1 MMLNAFLLALREIRN
16 NLLRAGL
23 TTLGIVIGV
32 GAVIAMVTLG
42 TGATQSVTSTISSM
56 GRNLLFVTPGL
67 RRNGPPSAATNFDE
81 ADADAVQR
89 EVPGLAA
96 VAPSVT
102 RSSVAV
108 LGNRNR
114 ITTLTGATEPYFV
127 ARDWTIA
134 LGRGF
139 SLSEIRAG
147 KSVCILGQTV
157 RDDLFGDSDP
167 VGQKMR
173 MDKVACEVVG
183 VLAMKGK
190 SSFGGDPDDT
200 VIMPLHAVQRRFAGN
215 NAVNIIWLSV
225 ADAADIPKV
234 KVQIATLMRTRR
246 HIAEGSADDFAV
258 NDLQEISTMVTQT
271 TGILTAFLS
280 AVAAV
285 SLLVG
290 GIGIMNI
297 MLVSVTERTREI
309 GIRLAIGARARDVL
323 MQFLIEAVVMS
334 ASGGIVG
341 ILLGLAGSAALSNL
355 LEIPFIFQPG
365 IVIVAVLF
373 AAGVGVAFGYFPAR
387 RAARLD
393 PIEALRHE

>member
-1 MMLNAFLLALREIRN
+1 MILNAFMLALREIRN
-16 NLLRAGL
+16 NLMRAGL

-32 GAVIAMVTLG
+32 AAVIAMVTLG

-67 RRNGPPSAATNFDE
+67 RRGPPSAATNFDE
-81 ADADAVQR
+81 ADAEAILR

-102 RSSVAV
+102 RSTVAV

-114 ITTLTGATEPYFV
+114 MTTLTGATSPFFV
-127 ARDWTIA
+127 ARDWTMA
-134 LGRGF
+134 LGRDF
-139 SLSEIRAG
+139 SLSEIKAG
-147 KSVCILGQTV
+147 KSVCILGETV
-157 RDDLFGDSDP
+157 RSDLFGDSDP
-167 VGQKMR
+167 IGQKMR
-173 MDKVACEVVG
+173 VDKVACEVIG
-183 VLAMKGK
+183 VLGAKGK
-190 SSFGGDPDDT
+190 SSLGGDPDDT

-215 NAVNIIWLSV
+215 NAVNVIWLSV
-225 ADAADIPKV
+225 ADAGDIARV

-246 HIAEGSADDFAV
+246 HIAEGAADDFSV
-258 NDLQEISTMVTQT
+258 NDMQEISAMVTQT

-323 MQFLIEAVVMS
+323 LQFLIEAVVMS

-341 ILLGLAGSAALSNL
+341 ILLGLAGSAALARAL
-355 LEIPFIFQPG
+355 ALPFIFQPG
-365 IVIVAVLF
+365 IVIIAVLF
-373 AAGVGVAFGYFPAR
+373 AAAVGVAFGYFPAR

>member
-1 MMLNAFLLALREIRN
+1 MMMNALMLALREIRN

-32 GAVIAMVTLG
+32 AAVIAMVTLG
-42 TGATQSVTSTISSM
+42 AGATQSVTSNIASM
-56 GRNLLFVTPGL
+56 GRNLLFISPA
-67 RRNGPPSAATNFDE
+67 RRGPLVSGANFEEPDAE
-81 ADADAVQR
+81 AIQR
-89 EVPGLAA
+89 EIAGLAA
-96 VAPSVT
+96 VAPAAARSV
-102 RSSVAV
+102 VAV

-114 ITTLTGATEPYFV
+114 TTQLTGTTNAFLV
-127 ARDWTIA
+127 ARDWPVA
-134 LGRGF
+134 LGRDF
-139 SLSEIRAG
+139 SLSEARAG
-147 KSVCILGQTV
+147 KAVCILGETV
-157 RDDLFGDSDP
+157 RQDLFGDSDP
-167 VGQKMR
+167 IGQR
-173 MDKVACEVVG
+173 IRVDKVSCDVVG
-183 VLAMKGK
+183 VLLAKGK
-190 SSFGGDPDDT
+190 SSFGSDQDDS

-215 NAVNIIWLSV
+215 SAVNIIWLSV
-225 ADAADIPKV
+225 TDAADIPRI
-234 KVQIATLMRTRR
+234 KVQITTLMRERR
-246 HIAEGSADDFAV
+246 HLAPGAAEDFQV
-258 NDLQEISTMVTQT
+258 SDMQEISQIVATT

-323 MQFLIEAVVMS
+323 LQFLIEAVVMS

-341 ILLGLAGSAALSNL
+341 ILLGLTGSAILSRVLAL
-355 LEIPFIFQPG
+355 PFVFQPG
-365 IVIVAVLF
+365 IVVIAVLF
-373 AAGVGVAFGYFPAR
+373 AAFVGIVFGFFPAR

>member
-1 MMLNAFLLALREIRN
+1 MIANAFMLALREIRN

-32 GAVIAMVTLG
+32 AAVIAMVTLG
-42 TGATQSVTSTISSM
+42 NGATQSVTSTISSM
-56 GRNLLFVTPGL
+56 GRNLLFVTPGV
-67 RRNGPPSAATNFDE
+67 RRGPPSAATNFDE
-81 ADADAVQR
+81 ADAEAIQR
-89 EVPGLAA
+89 DVPGLAA

-102 RSSVAV
+102 RSTVAV

-114 ITTLTGATEPYFV
+114 ITTLTGATSPFFV
-127 ARDWTIA
+127 AREWTMA
-134 LGRGF
+134 LGRDF
-139 SLSEIRAG
+139 SLSEMKAG
-147 KSVCILGQTV
+147 KAVCILGETV
-157 RDDLFGDSDP
+157 RADLFGDSDP

-173 MDKVACEVVG
+173 VDKVSCEVVG
-183 VLAMKGK
+183 VLGAKGK
-190 SSFGGDPDDT
+190 SSLGGDPDDT

-215 NAVNIIWLSV
+215 NGVNIIWLSV
-225 ADAADIPKV
+225 ADAAQIPQV
-234 KVQIATLMRTRR
+234 KTQIATLMRGRR
-246 HIAEGSADDFAV
+246 HIAEGAADDFSV
-258 NDLQEISTMVTQT
+258 NDMQEIATMVTTT

-341 ILLGLAGSAALSNL
+341 ILLGLGGSAALSRVL
-355 LEIPFIFQPG
+355 DLPFIFQPG
-365 IVIVAVLF
+365 IVVIAVLF

>member
-42 TGATQSVTSTISSM
+42 NGATQSVTGQIASM
-56 GRNLLFVTPGL
+56 GRNLLFIAPGT
-67 RRNGPPSAATNFDE
+67 RRGPLTSATNFEE
-81 ADADAVQR
+81 ADADAIAR
-89 EVPGLAA
+89 DIRGLAA

-102 RSSVAV
+102 RSAVSV

-114 ITTLTGATEPYFV
+114 PTQLTGTTNAFFV
-127 ARDWTIA
+127 AREWPVA
-134 LGRGF
+134 LGRDF
-139 SLSEIRAG
+139 SLSDIKAG
-147 KSVCILGQTV
+147 KSVCILGETV
-157 RDDLFGDSDP
+157 RSDLFGDSDP
-167 VGQKMR
+167 IGQR
-173 MDKVACEVVG
+173 IRVDKVSCDVIG
-183 VLAMKGK
+183 VLLAKGK
-190 SSFGGDPDDT
+190 SSFGQDQDDAI
-200 VIMPLHAVQRRFAGN
+200 IMPLHAVQRRFAGN
-215 NAVNIIWLSV
+215 TAVNVIWLSV
-225 ADAADIPKV
+225 ADAADIAHV
-234 KVQIATLMRTRR
+234 KGQITDLMRGRR
-246 HIAEGSADDFAV
+246 HIVPGAADDFTV
-258 NDLQEISTMVTQT
+258 NDMQEISQMVAST

-323 MQFLIEAVVMS
+323 LQFLIEAVVMS

-341 ILLGLAGSAALSNL
+341 ILLGLLGSAALSRAL
-355 LEIPFIFQPG
+355 SLPFIFQPG
-365 IVIVAVLF
+365 IVIIAVLF

>member
-1 MMLNAFLLALREIRN
+1 MLMNAFMLALREIRN

-32 GAVIAMVTLG
+32 AAVITMVTLG
-42 TGATQSVTSTISSM
+42 NGATVNVTSTIASM
-56 GRNLLFVTPGL
+56 GRNLLFVTPGM
-67 RRNGPPSAATNFDE
+67 RRNGPPSAGINFDE
-81 ADADAVQR
+81 ADSDVIARD
-89 EVPGLAA
+89 VPGLAA
-96 VAPSVT
+96 VAPSVS

-114 ITTLTGATEPYFV
+114 TTTLSGSTNAFFT
-127 ARDWTIA
+127 ARDWSIG
-134 LGRGF
+134 LGRDF
-139 SLSEIRAG
+139 SLSEIKGG
-147 KSVCILGQTV
+147 KSVCILGETV
-157 RDDLFGDSDP
+157 RQDLFGDSDP

-173 MDKVACEVVG
+173 MDKVACEVIG
-183 VLAMKGK
+183 VMAAKGK
-190 SSFGGDPDDT
+190 SNVGGDPDDV
-200 VIMPLHAVQRRFAGN
+200 VIMPLHAVQRRFMGN

-225 ADAADIPKV
+225 GDAADIPRV
-234 KVQIATLMRTRR
+234 KTQISTLLRTRR
-246 HIAEGSADDFAV
+246 HIAEGAADDFSV
-258 NDLQEISTMVTQT
+258 NDMAEISAMMTQT

-323 MQFLIEAVVMS
+323 LQFLVEAVVMS
-334 ASGGIVG
+334 AFGGIVG
-341 ILLGLAGSAALSNL
+341 ILLGLSGAAGLAGVLDL
-355 LEIPFIFQPG
+355 PFIFQPG
-365 IVIVAVLF
+365 IVIIAFLF
-373 AAGVGVAFGYFPAR
+373 SAGVGVAFGFFPAR